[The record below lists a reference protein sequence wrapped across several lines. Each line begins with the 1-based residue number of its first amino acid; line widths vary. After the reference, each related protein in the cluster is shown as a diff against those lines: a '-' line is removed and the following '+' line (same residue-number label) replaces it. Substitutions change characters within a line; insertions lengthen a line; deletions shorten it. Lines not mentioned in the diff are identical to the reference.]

1 MKNGS
6 YYGIDFGT
14 TNTSVYLYNYEQG
27 RGSRE
32 AGYGT
37 DGKDLTPFSSCI
49 AISKTVKDDFK
60 FGREVK
66 EKINEYADD
75 YQIVTSF
82 KSLLGTDQEIV
93 VNGIRFTGKMLAA
106 LFLNHVKDTVRS
118 IRPDFNEAVFS
129 IPVDFSAKARTEL
142 LEAAEYVGIK
152 VKGFVSESSSAYIS
166 KVKDIKAFSKVM
178 VIDFG
183 GGTLDLSIL
192 NLKQN
197 QVYENAVYGIK
208 FGGDDIDKEL
218 ALRIMPKVYP
228 GVSFEELDSRR
239 KDKLMNE
246 VERMKIEFSE
256 YDDYT
261 MTLGEG
267 SKPVDVDYDTFSEII
282 TPLITENVLN
292 SILKIMEKANVSPE
306 NIDAVIL
313 AGGSSGLRPFAD
325 IILSLFGEDKIIF
338 DDENNRYQWMVAKG
352 AAITSAID
360 CDFRLSD
367 DICILLSD
375 GETYPIL
382 KKDVNKVGDQSETI
396 SFSLTTDSYDA
407 HFIFTDSTGKNR
419 YATISVNAKGYVD
432 EKFDLSVGIGKD
444 QIARVVIKNDYI
456 GNGYQVERE
465 INKLRFYYD
474 LKDVN
479 NDNSDTTLDT
489 SREIASM
496 DIIVHGRRSGEFR
509 LISYE
514 GKLNNHTSNP
524 AVQMFIPFFVKNKE
538 KLLPVSLVDDEK
550 AIYVPKMNF
559 EVFVN
564 SINPQN
570 VELRKTYSN

>member
-49 AISKTVKDDFK
+49 AISKTVKNDFK

-66 EKINEYADD
+66 ENINQYADD
-75 YQIVTSF
+75 YQIITSF

-93 VNGIRFTGKMLAA
+93 VNGLRFTGKVLAA
-106 LFLNHVKDTVRS
+106 LFLNHVKDTVKR

-129 IPVDFSAKARTEL
+129 IPVDFSARARTEL
-142 LEAAEYVGIK
+142 FEAAERVGIK

-166 KVKDIKAFSKVM
+166 KVNDIKAFSKVM

-192 NLKQN
+192 NLKHN
-197 QVYENAVYGIK
+197 QVYEDAVYGIK

-228 GVSFEELDSRR
+228 SVSFDELESRK

-246 VERMKIEFSE
+246 VERMKIEFSK

-267 SKPVDVDYDTFSEII
+267 SKPVDIDYDTFSDII

-292 SILKIMEKANVSPE
+292 SILKIMEKAKVSPE
-306 NIDAVIL
+306 SIDAVIL
-313 AGGSSGLRPFAD
+313 TGGSSGLRPFAD

-382 KKDVNKVGDQSETI
+382 KKDVNKVGDQSTPI

-432 EKFDLSVGIGKD
+432 EKFDLSVEIGKD

-456 GNGYQVERE
+456 GNGYRVERE

-474 LKDVN
+474 LKDI
-479 NDNSDTTLDT
+479 
-489 SREIASM
+489 E
-496 DIIVHGRRSGEFR
+496 E
-509 LISYE
+509 
-514 GKLNNHTSNP
+514 
-524 AVQMFIPFFVKNKE
+524 
-538 KLLPVSLVDDEK
+538 
-550 AIYVPKMNF
+550 
-559 EVFVN
+559 
-564 SINPQN
+564 
-570 VELRKTYSN
+570 

>member
-27 RGSRE
+27 KGSRE

-49 AISKTVKDDFK
+49 AISKTVKNDFK

-75 YQIVTSF
+75 YQIITSF

-93 VNGIRFTGKMLAA
+93 VNGMRFTGKVLAA
-106 LFLNHVKDTVRS
+106 LFLNHVKKTVKR
-118 IRPDFNEAVFS
+118 IRPDFDEAVFS
-129 IPVDFSAKARTEL
+129 IPVDFSARARTEL
-142 LEAAEYVGIK
+142 LEAAERVGIK

-192 NLKQN
+192 NLKYH
-197 QVYENAVYGIK
+197 QVYEDAVYGIK
-208 FGGDDIDKEL
+208 FGGDDVDKEL
-218 ALRIMPKVYP
+218 ARSLMPKVYP
-228 GVSFEELDSRR
+228 GVSYEELESRK

-267 SKPVDVDYDTFSEII
+267 SRPVDIDYDTFSDII
-282 TPLITENVLN
+282 TPLITKNVLN
-292 SILKIMEKANVSPE
+292 AILKIMEKANVSPE

-325 IILSLFGEDKIIF
+325 MILSLFGEDKIIF

-382 KKDVNKVGDQSETI
+382 KKDVNKVGDQSEPI

-419 YATISVNAKGYVD
+419 YAAISVKAKGYVD
-432 EKFDLSVGIGKD
+432 EKFDLSMEIGKD
-444 QIARVVIKNDYI
+444 QIAKVVIKNDSVRT
-456 GNGYQVERE
+456 GYQVQHE
-465 INKLRFYYD
+465 INKIRFYYD
-474 LKDVN
+474 LKDV
-479 NDNSDTTLDT
+479 
-489 SREIASM
+489 E
-496 DIIVHGRRSGEFR
+496 E
-509 LISYE
+509 
-514 GKLNNHTSNP
+514 
-524 AVQMFIPFFVKNKE
+524 
-538 KLLPVSLVDDEK
+538 
-550 AIYVPKMNF
+550 
-559 EVFVN
+559 
-564 SINPQN
+564 
-570 VELRKTYSN
+570 

>member
-1 MKNGS
+1 MKNGA

-49 AISKTVKDDFK
+49 AISKTVKNDIK

-66 EKINEYADD
+66 EKINEYAGD
-75 YQIVTSF
+75 YKIITSF
-82 KSLLGTDQEIV
+82 KSLLGTDAEIT
-93 VNGIRFTGKMLAA
+93 VNGVRYTGKLLAA
-106 LFLNHVKDTVRS
+106 LFLNYVKATVKA
-118 IRPDFNEAVFS
+118 IRPDFDEAVFS
-129 IPVDFSAKARTEL
+129 IPVDFSARARTEL
-142 LEAAEYVGIK
+142 LEAAEHIGIK
-152 VKGFVSESSSAYIS
+152 VKGFISESSAAYIS
-166 KVKDIKAFSKVM
+166 KVKDIKAYSKVM

-192 NLKQN
+192 DLKHN
-197 QVYENAVYGIK
+197 QVFEDAVYGIK

-218 ALRIMPKVYP
+218 ALRLMPKVYP
-228 GVSFEELDSRR
+228 GVSYEELESRR

-267 SKPVDVDYDTFSEII
+267 SKPVDIDYDTFSDII

-338 DDENNRYQWMVAKG
+338 DDENNKYQWMVAKG

-360 CDFRLSD
+360 CDFRLGD

-382 KKDVNKVGDQSETI
+382 KKDTNKVGDRSEPI

-432 EKFDLSVGIGKD
+432 EQFDLSVEIGKD
-444 QIARVVIKNDYI
+444 QIARVIIKNDYI
-456 GNGYQVERE
+456 GNGYQVQHE

-474 LKDVN
+474 IKDIE
-479 NDNSDTTLDT
+479 D
-489 SREIASM
+489 
-496 DIIVHGRRSGEFR
+496 
-509 LISYE
+509 
-514 GKLNNHTSNP
+514 
-524 AVQMFIPFFVKNKE
+524 
-538 KLLPVSLVDDEK
+538 
-550 AIYVPKMNF
+550 
-559 EVFVN
+559 
-564 SINPQN
+564 
-570 VELRKTYSN
+570 

>member
-27 RGSRE
+27 KGSRE

-49 AISKTVKDDFK
+49 AISKTVKNDFK

-75 YQIVTSF
+75 YQIITSF

-93 VNGIRFTGKMLAA
+93 VNGMRFTGKVLAA
-106 LFLNHVKDTVRS
+106 LFLNHVKETVRR
-118 IRPDFNEAVFS
+118 IRPDFDEAVFS
-129 IPVDFSAKARTEL
+129 IPVDFSARARTEL
-142 LEAAEYVGIK
+142 LEAAERVGIK

-192 NLKQN
+192 NLKHN
-197 QVYENAVYGIK
+197 QVYEDAVYGIK

-218 ALRIMPKVYP
+218 ALRIMPKVYH
-228 GVSFEELDSRR
+228 GVSFEELESRR

-267 SKPVDVDYDTFSEII
+267 SKPVDIDYDMFSDII

-382 KKDVNKVGDQSETI
+382 KKDVNKVGDQSEPI

-432 EKFDLSVGIGKD
+432 EKFDLAVGIGKD

-456 GNGYQVERE
+456 GNGYRVERE

-474 LKDVN
+474 LKDI
-479 NDNSDTTLDT
+479 
-489 SREIASM
+489 E
-496 DIIVHGRRSGEFR
+496 E
-509 LISYE
+509 
-514 GKLNNHTSNP
+514 
-524 AVQMFIPFFVKNKE
+524 
-538 KLLPVSLVDDEK
+538 
-550 AIYVPKMNF
+550 
-559 EVFVN
+559 
-564 SINPQN
+564 
-570 VELRKTYSN
+570 

>member
-14 TNTSVYLYNYEQG
+14 TNTSVFLYNYEQG
-27 RGSRE
+27 KGSMQ

-49 AISKTVKDDFK
+49 AIPKSGNGEFK

-66 EKINEYADD
+66 EKINEYSKD
-75 YQIVTSF
+75 YIIVTSF
-82 KSLLGTDQEIV
+82 KSLLGTKKEIPA
-93 VNGIRFTGKMLAA
+93 NDKSYSGKELVA
-106 LFLNHVKDTVRS
+106 LFLNHVKETVKNV
-118 IRPDFNEAVFS
+118 RPDFNEAVFS
-129 IPVDFSAKARTEL
+129 IPVDFSPEARTEL
-142 LEAAEYVGIK
+142 YEAAEFVGIK

-166 KVKDIKAFSKVM
+166 KVMDIKAFSKVM

-192 NLKQN
+192 DLKQK
-197 QVYENAVYGIK
+197 QVYEDAVYGIK

-218 ALRIMPKVYP
+218 ALRLFPKIFP
-228 GVSFEELDSRR
+228 GISFEELDPRR

-267 SKPVDVDYDTFSEII
+267 SRPVDIDYDTFSDII

-292 SILKIMEKANVSPE
+292 SILKIMEKAKVGPE
-306 NIDAVIL
+306 NIDKVIL
-313 AGGSSGLRPFAD
+313 AGGSSALRPFAEVV
-325 IILSLFGEDKIIF
+325 LSLFGADKIIF
-338 DDENNRYQWMVAKG
+338 DDENNKYQWMVAKG

-360 CDFRLSD
+360 CDFRLGD
-367 DICILLSD
+367 DICVLLSD

-382 KKDVNKVGDQSETI
+382 RKDKNKVGDRSEPL
-396 SFSLTTDSYDA
+396 SFSLTTDAYDA

-419 YATISVNAKGYVD
+419 YATVSVNAKGYID
-432 EKFDLSVGIGKD
+432 EKFDLSVELGKD
-444 QIARVVIKNDYI
+444 QIARVVIKNDNMGVRYKV
-456 GNGYQVERE
+456 QRE

-474 LKDVN
+474 L
-479 NDNSDTTLDT
+479 NDI
-489 SREIASM
+489 E
-496 DIIVHGRRSGEFR
+496 E
-509 LISYE
+509 
-514 GKLNNHTSNP
+514 
-524 AVQMFIPFFVKNKE
+524 
-538 KLLPVSLVDDEK
+538 
-550 AIYVPKMNF
+550 
-559 EVFVN
+559 
-564 SINPQN
+564 
-570 VELRKTYSN
+570 

>member
-1 MKNGS
+1 MNNGS

-27 RGSRE
+27 KGSRE

-49 AISKTVKDDFK
+49 AISKTVKNDFK

-75 YQIVTSF
+75 YQIITSF
-82 KSLLGTDQEIV
+82 KSLLGTDREIV
-93 VNGIRFTGKMLAA
+93 VNNERYNGKALAS
-106 LFLNHVKDTVRS
+106 LFLKYVKATVNAE
-118 IRPDFNEAVFS
+118 RPDFNEAVFS

-142 LEAAEYVGIK
+142 LEAAAYVGIK

-166 KVKDIKAFSKVM
+166 KIKDIKAFSKVM

-192 NLKQN
+192 NLKHN
-197 QVYENAVYGIK
+197 KVYEDAVYGIK

-218 ALRIMPKVYP
+218 ALRIMTKIYP
-228 GVSFEELDSRR
+228 GVSFEELESRR

-246 VERMKIEFSE
+246 IERMKIEFSE

-261 MTLGEG
+261 ITLGEG
-267 SKPVDVDYDTFSEII
+267 LKPVDIDYDTFSDII

-325 IILSLFGEDKIIF
+325 IILSLFGEDRIIF
-338 DDENNRYQWMVAKG
+338 DDENNRYQWMAAKG

-360 CDFRLSD
+360 CDFKLSD

-382 KKDVNKVGDQSETI
+382 KKDVNKVGDQSEFI

-407 HFIFTDSTGKNR
+407 HFIFTDSMGKNR
-419 YATISVNAKGYVD
+419 YAVISVKAKGYVD
-432 EKFDLSVGIGKD
+432 EQFYLSVGIGKD

-456 GNGYQVERE
+456 SKGYQVEHE

-474 LKDVN
+474 LKD
-479 NDNSDTTLDT
+479 
-489 SREIASM
+489 I
-496 DIIVHGRRSGEFR
+496 
-509 LISYE
+509 
-514 GKLNNHTSNP
+514 
-524 AVQMFIPFFVKNKE
+524 
-538 KLLPVSLVDDEK
+538 
-550 AIYVPKMNF
+550 
-559 EVFVN
+559 EV
-564 SINPQN
+564 
-570 VELRKTYSN
+570 

>member
-27 RGSRE
+27 KGSRE

-49 AISKTVKDDFK
+49 AISKTVKNDFK

-75 YQIVTSF
+75 YQIITSF

-93 VNGIRFTGKMLAA
+93 VNGLRFTGKVLAA
-106 LFLNHVKDTVRS
+106 LFLNHVKDTVKR
-118 IRPDFNEAVFS
+118 IRPDFDEAVFS
-129 IPVDFSAKARTEL
+129 IPVDFSARARTEL
-142 LEAAEYVGIK
+142 LEAAERVGIK

-192 NLKQN
+192 NLKHN
-197 QVYENAVYGIK
+197 QVYEDAVYGIK

-218 ALRIMPKVYP
+218 ALRIMPNVYP
-228 GVSFEELDSRR
+228 GVSFEELESRK

-267 SKPVDVDYDTFSEII
+267 SKPVDIDYDMFSDII

-382 KKDVNKVGDQSETI
+382 KKDVNKVGDQSEPI

-432 EKFDLSVGIGKD
+432 EKFDLAVGIGKD

-456 GNGYQVERE
+456 GNGYRVERE

-474 LKDVN
+474 LKDI
-479 NDNSDTTLDT
+479 
-489 SREIASM
+489 E
-496 DIIVHGRRSGEFR
+496 E
-509 LISYE
+509 
-514 GKLNNHTSNP
+514 
-524 AVQMFIPFFVKNKE
+524 
-538 KLLPVSLVDDEK
+538 
-550 AIYVPKMNF
+550 
-559 EVFVN
+559 
-564 SINPQN
+564 
-570 VELRKTYSN
+570 

>member
-27 RGSRE
+27 KGSRE

-49 AISKTVKDDFK
+49 AISKKDKKDFK

-75 YQIVTSF
+75 YHIITSF

-93 VNGIRFTGKMLAA
+93 VNGDRYTGQMLTA
-106 LFLNHVKDTVRS
+106 LFLNHVKETVRH
-118 IRPDFNEAVFS
+118 IRSDFNEAVFS
-129 IPVDFSAKARTEL
+129 IPVDFSAGARTDL
-142 LEAAEYVGIK
+142 LEAAESVGIE

-192 NLKQN
+192 NLKHN
-197 QVYENAVYGIK
+197 QVFEDAVYGIK
-208 FGGDDIDKEL
+208 FGGDDIDREL
-218 ALRIMPKVYP
+218 ALRLMPKIYP
-228 GVSFEELDSRR
+228 GVSFEELESHR

-261 MTLGEG
+261 ITLGEG
-267 SKPVDVDYDTFSEII
+267 SRPVDIDYDTFSDII

-306 NIDAVIL
+306 NIDTVIL

-338 DDENNRYQWMVAKG
+338 DDENSKYQWMVAKG

-382 KKDVNKVGDQSETI
+382 KKDINKVGDKSEPI

-419 YATISVNAKGYVD
+419 YATISVNAKGYLD
-432 EKFDLSVGIGKD
+432 EKFDLSVEIGKD
-444 QIARVVIKNDYI
+444 QIARVIIKNNYFGNDYKV
-456 GNGYQVERE
+456 QHE

-474 LKDVN
+474 LKDIE
-479 NDNSDTTLDT
+479 D
-489 SREIASM
+489 
-496 DIIVHGRRSGEFR
+496 
-509 LISYE
+509 
-514 GKLNNHTSNP
+514 
-524 AVQMFIPFFVKNKE
+524 
-538 KLLPVSLVDDEK
+538 
-550 AIYVPKMNF
+550 
-559 EVFVN
+559 
-564 SINPQN
+564 
-570 VELRKTYSN
+570 

>member
-27 RGSRE
+27 KGSRK

-49 AISKTVKDDFK
+49 AISKTVKNDFK

-66 EKINEYADD
+66 EKINEYADY
-75 YQIVTSF
+75 YQIITSF

-93 VNGIRFTGKMLAA
+93 VNGLRFTGKVIAA
-106 LFLNHVKDTVRS
+106 LFLNHVKDTVKR
-118 IRPDFNEAVFS
+118 IRPDFDEAVFS
-129 IPVDFSAKARTEL
+129 IPVDFSARARTEL
-142 LEAAEYVGIK
+142 LEAAERVGIK

-166 KVKDIKAFSKVM
+166 KVKEIKAFSKVM

-192 NLKQN
+192 NLKHN
-197 QVYENAVYGIK
+197 QVYEDAVYGIK

-228 GVSFEELDSRR
+228 GVSFEELESRK

-267 SKPVDVDYDTFSEII
+267 SKPVDIDYDMFSDII

-382 KKDVNKVGDQSETI
+382 KKDVNKVGDQSEPI

-432 EKFDLSVGIGKD
+432 EKFDLAVGIGKD

-456 GNGYQVERE
+456 GNGYRVERE

-474 LKDVN
+474 LKDI
-479 NDNSDTTLDT
+479 
-489 SREIASM
+489 E
-496 DIIVHGRRSGEFR
+496 E
-509 LISYE
+509 
-514 GKLNNHTSNP
+514 
-524 AVQMFIPFFVKNKE
+524 
-538 KLLPVSLVDDEK
+538 
-550 AIYVPKMNF
+550 
-559 EVFVN
+559 
-564 SINPQN
+564 
-570 VELRKTYSN
+570 

>member
-1 MKNGS
+1 MKNGA

-27 RGSRE
+27 RGSIGT
-32 AGYGT
+32 GYGT

-49 AISKTVKDDFK
+49 AISKTVDKDIK

-75 YQIVTSF
+75 YKIITSF
-82 KSLLGTDQEIV
+82 KSLLGTGKEIII
-93 VNGIRFTGKMLAA
+93 NGKRYTGKMLVA
-106 LFLNHVKDTVRS
+106 LFLAYVKVTVNAIRS
-118 IRPDFNEAVFS
+118 DFNEAIFS
-129 IPVDFSAKARTEL
+129 IPVGFSAKARTEL
-142 LEAAEYVGIK
+142 LEAAECVGIN
-152 VKGFVSESSSAYIS
+152 VKGFVSESSAAYIS
-166 KVKDIKAFSKVM
+166 KIKDIKAFSRVM

-192 NLKQN
+192 NLKSK
-197 QVYENAVYGIK
+197 QVYEDAVYGVK

-218 ALRIMPKVYP
+218 ALRLIPKIYP
-228 GVSFEELDSRR
+228 GISFDELESRK

-246 VERMKIEFSE
+246 VERMKIEFSK

-261 MTLGEG
+261 ITMGEG
-267 SKPVDVDYDTFSEII
+267 SKPVAIDYDTFSDII

-292 SILKIMEKANVSPE
+292 AILKIMEKANVSPE
-306 NIDAVIL
+306 NIDVVIL

-325 IILSLFGEDKIIF
+325 IILSLFGEEKIIF

-360 CDFRLSD
+360 CDFRLAD

-375 GETYPIL
+375 GERYPIL
-382 KKDVNKVGDQSETI
+382 RKDINKVGDKSEPV

-407 HFIFTDSTGKNR
+407 HFIFTDSSGKNR
-419 YATISVNAKGYVD
+419 YATISVNSKGYID
-432 EKFDLSVGIGKD
+432 EKFDLSVEIGKD

-456 GNGYQVERE
+456 GNGYQVNHE

-474 LKDVN
+474 L
-479 NDNSDTTLDT
+479 NDI
-489 SREIASM
+489 E
-496 DIIVHGRRSGEFR
+496 E
-509 LISYE
+509 
-514 GKLNNHTSNP
+514 
-524 AVQMFIPFFVKNKE
+524 
-538 KLLPVSLVDDEK
+538 
-550 AIYVPKMNF
+550 
-559 EVFVN
+559 
-564 SINPQN
+564 
-570 VELRKTYSN
+570 

>member
-267 SKPVDVDYDTFSEII
+267 SKPVDIDYDTFSDII

>member
-1 MKNGS
+1 MKNGA

-49 AISKTVKDDFK
+49 AISKTVKNDFK

-66 EKINEYADD
+66 ENINQYADD
-75 YQIVTSF
+75 YQIITSF

-93 VNGIRFTGKMLAA
+93 VNGLRFTGKVLVA
-106 LFLNHVKDTVRS
+106 LFLNHVKNTIQR
-118 IRPDFNEAVFS
+118 IRPDFDEAIFS
-129 IPVDFSAKARTEL
+129 IPVDFSSRARTEL
-142 LEAAEYVGIK
+142 LEAAELVGIK

-192 NLKQN
+192 NLKHN
-197 QVYENAVYGIK
+197 QVYEDAVYGIK

-228 GVSFEELDSRR
+228 NVSFEELESRK

-267 SKPVDVDYDTFSEII
+267 SRPIDIDYDTFSDII

-313 AGGSSGLRPFAD
+313 AGGSSNLKPFAD

-338 DDENNRYQWMVAKG
+338 DDENNKYQWMVAKG

-382 KKDVNKVGDQSETI
+382 KKDVNKVGDQSEPI

-432 EKFDLSVGIGKD
+432 EKFELVVGIGKD

-456 GNGYQVERE
+456 GNSYQVEHE

-474 LKDVN
+474 MKDI
-479 NDNSDTTLDT
+479 
-489 SREIASM
+489 E
-496 DIIVHGRRSGEFR
+496 E
-509 LISYE
+509 
-514 GKLNNHTSNP
+514 
-524 AVQMFIPFFVKNKE
+524 
-538 KLLPVSLVDDEK
+538 
-550 AIYVPKMNF
+550 
-559 EVFVN
+559 
-564 SINPQN
+564 
-570 VELRKTYSN
+570 

>member
-1 MKNGS
+1 MENGA

-49 AISKTVKDDFK
+49 AISKTVKNDFK

-75 YQIVTSF
+75 YKIITSF

-93 VNGIRFTGKMLAA
+93 VNGDRFTGKVLVA
-106 LFLNHVKDTVRS
+106 LFLKHVKDTVQS
-118 IRPDFNEAVFS
+118 VRPDFYEAVFS
-129 IPVDFSAKARTEL
+129 IPVDFSARARTEL
-142 LEAAEYVGIK
+142 LEAAEHVGIK

-166 KVKDIKAFSKVM
+166 KIKDIKAFSKVM

-197 QVYENAVYGIK
+197 QVYEDAVYGIK
-208 FGGDDIDKEL
+208 FGGDNIDEEL
-218 ALRIMPKVYP
+218 ALRIAPKVYP
-228 GVSFEELDSRR
+228 DISFEELESRR

-246 VERMKIEFSE
+246 VERMKIDFSKF
-256 YDDYT
+256 DDYT
-261 MTLGEG
+261 ITLGDG
-267 SKPVDVDYDTFSEII
+267 AKPVHIDYDTFSDII
-282 TPLITENVLN
+282 TPLITENVIN
-292 SILKIMEKANVSPE
+292 SILKIMEKAKVAPE

-360 CDFRLSD
+360 CDFRLGD

-382 KKDVNKVGDQSETI
+382 KKDKNKVGDKSDPI

-407 HFIFTDSTGKNR
+407 HFIFTDSSGKNR
-419 YATISVNAKGYVD
+419 YATIAVNAKGYVD
-432 EKFDLSVGIGKD
+432 EKFDLSVEIGKD
-444 QIARVVIKNDYI
+444 QIAKVVIKNDYM
-456 GNGYQVERE
+456 GNDYQVEHE

-474 LKDVN
+474 LKDI
-479 NDNSDTTLDT
+479 
-489 SREIASM
+489 E
-496 DIIVHGRRSGEFR
+496 E
-509 LISYE
+509 
-514 GKLNNHTSNP
+514 
-524 AVQMFIPFFVKNKE
+524 
-538 KLLPVSLVDDEK
+538 
-550 AIYVPKMNF
+550 
-559 EVFVN
+559 
-564 SINPQN
+564 
-570 VELRKTYSN
+570 